1 MKFKLFLAKCVV
13 YIRALSFT
21 DIHVIK
27 RASLK
32 KVLGFYNDYAK
43 SFDRELKL
51 AVNVCESVHFRKIK
65 RRKPKL
71 NAADSVKG
79 GISSILGKGS
89 LLKSGA

>member
-1 MKFKLFLAKCVV
+1 MV

-71 NAADSVKG
+71 DAADSVKG

-89 LLKSGA
+89 LRNFQAAIEAYSEKII